1 MPDTTFSHSHVDAPA
16 DGATVVPG
24 RSVVRGWVWPKPGGH
39 FVDVRA
45 RIGGR
50 VFPGLHGRPR
60 ADIAAHFQTG
70 RPYALAEFNVTVEF
84 TPGPVEVVLEV
95 LELEGV
101 WSVFQTV
108 TYRVEGP
115 AAATLPAPAP
125 HQWRWHDFTRGLE
138 LILRTRR
145 TRPDASWQ
153 VLARELADDLPP
165 IHDLMQPPQP
175 FIGHADEPSVVNAS
189 RFGLVLVVGYL
200 FHTAGKIERLW
211 ATTDLQTLEP
221 LKLGRATANLI
232 PHFPQ
237 YPVAGVS
244 GYEGYVHVPAQLPNP
259 VAVRIYAETSDG
271 VMHLVQIRATRC
283 HDSGVEK
290 YPWAGATA
298 KEFALAFAAW
308 RGALRSHGLP
318 LIEDDEYRA
327 AVERLR
333 ASYLRPAPVVAVGRD
348 LRIPP
353 RTSPDLRAP
362 AGFGDPAL
370 QLKPPTRIILASHNL
385 NLEGA
390 PLFLL
395 DLARHLASSGAAL
408 TVVSPSDGVLHK
420 QFAACGA
427 RIVIVD
433 AAPVFR
439 AASDAAAKEALA
451 TLGRAFDFGAAD
463 LVITNTFTAFWAVH
477 GAKATGT
484 HVLSY
489 VHEST
494 TPAAFYREHVPPAVV
509 ALAEQALVLADAV
522 SFTSDATRRHH
533 AGPGQSVN
541 AVLSPG
547 WVDVRRIDAWLA
559 AHPRETR
566 RARFGVKPGEL
577 LVTNVGTICDRKGQL
592 GFVRAVDLFNR
603 RNPALAARTRFI
615 LLGGRDSPFDDL
627 LHAVLADLAL
637 PNLVVHRETPDFL
650 GYYAAADL
658 TVCSSYEESS
668 PRVVFEAMA
677 CGTPLLASAIP
688 GISEIARDGVEAVL
702 VPPGDTTA
710 WAEALA
716 RLLLAPGIGR
726 DLAPQARARIEAEFA
741 ADLVLPRHTALAR
754 AVAAGKFS
762 P

>member
-1 MPDTTFSHSHVDAPA
+1 
-16 DGATVVPG
+16 
-24 RSVVRGWVWPKPGGH
+24 
-39 FVDVRA
+39 
-45 RIGGR
+45 
-50 VFPGLHGRPR
+50 
-60 ADIAAHFQTG
+60 
-70 RPYALAEFNVTVEF
+70 
-84 TPGPVEVVLEV
+84 
-95 LELEGV
+95 
-101 WSVFQTV
+101 
-108 TYRVEGP
+108 
-115 AAATLPAPAP
+115 
-125 HQWRWHDFTRGLE
+125 
-138 LILRTRR
+138 
-145 TRPDASWQ
+145 
-153 VLARELADDLPP
+153 
-165 IHDLMQPPQP
+165 MQPPQP

-200 FHTAGKIERLW
+200 FHTTGTIRRLW
-211 ATTDLQTLEP
+211 ATTDLQTMEP
-221 LKLGRATANLI
+221 LRLGRATANLI

-259 VAVRIYAETSDG
+259 VAVRIYAETGDG
-271 VMHLVQIRATRC
+271 ARHLVQIRTTRC

-298 KEFALAFAAW
+298 AEFAAAAAAW
-308 RGALRSHGLP
+308 RAALRARGLP
-318 LIEDDEYRA
+318 LIEDDEYRT

-333 ASYLRPAPVVAVGRD
+333 AGYLRPAPRAAAHRV
-348 LRIPP
+348 
-353 RTSPDLRAP
+353 PDLPIVPSP
-362 AGFGDPAL
+362 AMRPPARL
-370 QLKPPTRIILASHNL
+370 ILASHNL

-395 DLARHLASSGAAL
+395 DLARHFAAHGAAL
-408 TVVSPSDGVLHK
+408 TVVSPGDGVLRE

-439 AASDAAAKEALA
+439 ATSEAAARDALA
-451 TLGRAFDFGAAD
+451 ALGRAFDFGAAD

-477 GAKATGT
+477 CAKAAGAR
-484 HVLSY
+484 VLSY

-509 ALAEQALVLADAV
+509 ALAEQALVRADAV

-559 AHPRETR
+559 AHPRETL
-566 RARFGVKPGEL
+566 RARFGVKPDEL
-577 LVTNVGTICDRKGQL
+577 LVTNVGTVCDRKGQL

-603 RNPALAARTRFI
+603 RHPALAARTRFI

-627 LHAVLADLAL
+627 LNAVLADLAL
-637 PNLVVHRETPDFL
+637 PNLTVHRETPDFL

-688 GISEIARDGVEAVL
+688 GISEIARDGLEAVL

-710 WAEALA
+710 WAGALA
-716 RLLLAPGIGR
+716 RLLASPGIGR
-726 DLAPQARARIEAEFA
+726 DLAPRARARIEAEFTA
-741 ADLVLPRHTALAR
+741 AIVLPRHTAVAC
-754 AVAAGKFS
+754 AVAAGNFS